1 MARDETARE
10 RNEEKSLLNR
20 RKYLKGAG
28 AAVASLAAF
37 RGASAG
43 AAAAEYETRTVS
55 AGDYER
61 VTLQDGDTFENVL
74 VDISA
79 DGAEFHI
86 DASGDN
92 WTIRNVG
99 IKGQLDSSGDA
110 PNIIRA
116 DGNGVIEH
124 CFFGDI
130 AAANIGGGAIGIK
143 SYHAG
148 HIDISECYIGGS
160 TDNGIYAAQPAEHN
174 GGTMAVDTCYFVNN
188 NITHIRAAADGTTV
202 KNSVLTNTN
211 DVDPN
216 HKSGSINS
224 RGLWDFYGTGD
235 ETVTIENCD
244 IDITSANTNGAA
256 SAAVATAVTYEM
268 RNCQVKGE
276 LRGNVTESNVGS
288 NPDTSVPSGVPTT
301 PEEAAAGTASGGT
314 SGSGTQTSEPTGDS
328 QPQGTLL
335 ELVATPDRSEVSYEF
350 TVEGSVSKH
359 TQSQSDDDVFSEDN
373 DSITDN
379 GDGTVTVTGISGD
392 GHGDAYY
399 VQGSITAMTLDE
411 SLWTI
416 RYGGTEVGVG
426 DLVLPNKLVIDGSD
440 TPRVQSTYTFTVDG
454 TVRKSGDLGSI
465 NPHDTVDQGTI
476 RGRVIGGRDG
486 YRFSGEITGFKLDGP
501 ATVEVQD
508 GS

>member
-1 MARDETARE
+1 MARDETKRE
-10 RNEEKSLLNR
+10 RNGEKSLLNR
-20 RKYLKGAG
+20 RTYLKGAG

-37 RGASAG
+37 RGASGG

-55 AGDYER
+55 AGGYDS
-61 VTLQDGDTFENVL
+61 VTLRDGDTFENVL

-79 DGAEFHI
+79 DGAEFHV
-86 DASGDN
+86 DAHGDD
-92 WTIRNVG
+92 WAIRNVG
-99 IKGQLDSSGDA
+99 IKGRLDSSGGA

-130 AAANIGGGAIGIK
+130 AAPNIGGGAIGIK

-148 HIDISECYIGGS
+148 HIDIKECYIGGS
-160 TDNGIYAAQPAEHN
+160 TDNGVYAAQPAENN
-174 GGTMAVDTCYFVNN
+174 GGTMAIDTCYFVNN

-211 DVDPN
+211 DVNPN

-224 RGLWDFYGTGD
+224 RGFWDFYGDGD

-244 IDITSANTNGAA
+244 IDITDENTNGSAT
-256 SAAVATAVTYEM
+256 AAVATAVTYEM
-268 RNCQVKGE
+268 RNCQVKGQ

-288 NPDTSVPSGVPTT
+288 SPDTSVPAGVPTT
-301 PEEAAAGTASGGT
+301 PEDAAAATATGDT
-314 SGSGTQTSEPTGDS
+314 SGSGTQTPDQSGDD

-335 ELVATPDRSEVSYEF
+335 ELISTPDRANITYEF
-350 TVEGSVSKH
+350 TVEGTVEKRTSS
-359 TQSQSDDDVFSEDN
+359 SDGVVAEAN
-373 DSITDN
+373 DSVTDN
-379 GDGTVTVTGISGD
+379 GDGTVTVSGISGN
-392 GHGDAYY
+392 GHGDSYL
-399 VQGSITAMTLDE
+399 VQGSITAMDLDE

-416 RYGGTEVGVG
+416 RYDGAEVGV
-426 DLVLPNKLVIDGSD
+426 DDFVLPNKLVIDGSD
-440 TPRVQSTYTFTVDG
+440 TPRVQSTYTFSVDG
-454 TVRKSGDLGSI
+454 KVEKSGDLGSI
-465 NPHDTVDQGTI
+465 NAHDTVDQGTI
-476 RGRVIGGRDG
+476 SGRVIGGRDG

-501 ATVEVQD
+501 ASVEVQD